1 MSENSKIKSKHAL
14 KKDKKKKKQD
24 KARSWQSMS
33 KTNSQ
38 IFVLIHYFI
47 VGIYLK
53 LEIKKNFL
61 INKTK
66 KKRRRRKIK

>member
-1 MSENSKIKSKHAL
+1 MSENLKIKSKHAL
-14 KKDKKKKKQD
+14 NKKDKKKQD

-47 VGIYLK
+47 VS
-53 LEIKKNFL
+53 
-61 INKTK
+61 KT
-66 KKRRRRKIK
+66 RY